1 MKIYKL
7 AFASMVA
14 GFATA
19 AVAAEIAATATV
31 AERKSCDEIAAE
43 IAELSEIME
52 PDADTVELLTKLKQ
66 QQRSLCQK
74 RAGAR
79 GVAAKNAR
87 RTPVTPEETASIT
100 ASEPESESGNKS
112 CETPDENGCCPGE
125 KYTDMGELGFNC
137 CPETGGDCFPPMVVS
152 VDTESE
158 EVSKTEAVPEAAP
171 ELTDQERIE
180 NIESGLCADGSQPN
194 KFGCCGDEVFK
205 DMGNTV
211 FACCPKS
218 GGDCFPPIK

>member
-7 AFASMVA
+7 AIFSMVA

-19 AVAAEIAATATV
+19 AVAAEIAATSSIS
-31 AERKSCDEIAAE
+31 ERKSCDEIATEISELSA
-43 IAELSEIME
+43 IAE
-52 PDADTVELLTKLKQ
+52 PDEETTAQLNKLKQ
-66 QQRSLCQK
+66 QQRSFCQK

-87 RTPVTPEETASIT
+87 RTPVVKTTDDPDTATPPPADNT
-100 ASEPESESGNKS
+100 
-112 CETPDENGCCPGE
+112 CDTPDENGCCPGE
-125 KYTDMGELGFNC
+125 KYTDMGDLGFNC
-137 CPETGGDCFPPMVVS
+137 CPETGGDCFPPLKVS
-152 VDTESE
+152 VTEE
-158 EVSKTEAVPEAAP
+158 TETPAP
-171 ELTDQERIE
+171 ELTDEE
-180 NIESGLCADGSQPN
+180 KNANLESGLCADGTKPN

>member
-7 AFASMVA
+7 AIFSMVA

-19 AVAAEIAATATV
+19 AVAAEIAATSSIS
-31 AERKSCDEIAAE
+31 ERKSCDEIATE
-43 IAELSEIME
+43 ISELSAIVE
-52 PDADTVELLTKLKQ
+52 PDEETTAQLNKLKQ
-66 QQRSLCQK
+66 QQRSFCQK

-87 RTPVTPEETASIT
+87 RTPVVKTTDAPDTATPPPADNT
-100 ASEPESESGNKS
+100 
-112 CETPDENGCCPGE
+112 CDTPDENGCCPGE
-125 KYTDMGELGFNC
+125 KYTDMGDLGFNC
-137 CPETGGDCFPPMVVS
+137 CPETGGDCFPPLKVS
-152 VDTESE
+152 VTEE
-158 EVSKTEAVPEAAP
+158 TETPAP
-171 ELTDQERIE
+171 ELTDEE
-180 NIESGLCADGSQPN
+180 KNANLESGLCADGTKPN

>member
-19 AVAAEIAATATV
+19 AVAAELAATSNI
-31 AERKSCDEIAAE
+31 AERKSCDQIATE
-43 IAELSEIME
+43 IAELSAITE
-52 PDADTVELLTKLKQ
+52 PDTDTIDALTKLKQ

-87 RTPVTPEETASIT
+87 RLPLS
-100 ASEPESESGNKS
+100 SDESESKS
-112 CETPDENGCCPGE
+112 DKDTDTDKTCETPDKNGCCPGE

-137 CPETGGDCFPPMVVS
+137 CPETGGDCFPPMAVTVEDAAPAS
-152 VDTESE
+152 ESE
-158 EVSKTEAVPEAAP
+158 PAP
-171 ELTDQERIE
+171 ELTDEQRIE
-180 NIESGLCADGSQPN
+180 NIESGLCADGTKPN
-194 KFGCCGDEVFK
+194 KYGCCGDEIFK
-205 DMGNTV
+205 DMGNTI

>member
-1 MKIYKL
+1 MKFYKL

-19 AVAAEIAATATV
+19 AVAAEIATSSTV
-31 AERKSCDEIAAE
+31 AERKSCDQIATE
-43 IAELSEIME
+43 IAELSAIVE
-52 PDADTVELLTKLKQ
+52 PDSDTIDALTKLKQ
-66 QQRSLCQK
+66 QQRSFCQK

-87 RTPVTPEETASIT
+87 RIPVATTNTADT
-100 ASEPESESGNKS
+100 EPTDKT
-112 CETPDENGCCPGE
+112 CDTPDKNGCCPGE
-125 KYTDMGELGFNC
+125 KYTDMGDLGFNC
-137 CPETGGDCFPPMVVS
+137 CPESGGDCFPPIIVS
-152 VDTESE
+152 VEEAAPEKSTTE
-158 EVSKTEAVPEAAP
+158 PEPAP
-171 ELTDQERIE
+171 ELTDEERIA
-180 NIESGLCADGSQPN
+180 NIESGQCADGTKPN
-194 KFGCCGDEVFK
+194 KFGCCGDEIFK

>member
-7 AFASMVA
+7 AITSMVA

-19 AVAAEIAATATV
+19 AFAAEIATTSNV
-31 AERKSCDEIAAE
+31 AERKSCDQIASE
-43 IAELSEIME
+43 IAELSAIIE
-52 PDADTVELLTKLKQ
+52 PDTDTIDALTKLKQ

-74 RAGAR
+74 RAGLRSTATTTR
-79 GVAAKNAR
+79 Q
-87 RTPVTPEETASIT
+87 RTNITPDIISQ
-100 ASEPESESGNKS
+100 SEDIVPEPTDTI
-112 CETPDENGCCPGE
+112 CDTPDENGCCPDE
-125 KYTDMGELGFNC
+125 IYTDMGDLGFNC
-137 CPETGGDCFPPMVVS
+137 CPKSGGDCFPPIVVS
-152 VDTESE
+152 VSDETITE
-158 EVSKTEAVPEAAP
+158 TEPTPEP
-171 ELTDQERIE
+171 ELSDEQIKE
-180 NIESGLCADGSQPN
+180 NIEAGLCADGTTPN

>member
-1 MKIYKL
+1 MKLYKL

-19 AVAAEIAATATV
+19 AVAAELAATSNI
-31 AERKSCDEIAAE
+31 AERKSCDQIATE
-43 IAELSEIME
+43 IAELSAITE
-52 PDADTVELLTKLKQ
+52 PDADTIDALTKLKQ

-87 RTPVTPEETASIT
+87 RLPLS
-100 ASEPESESGNKS
+100 SDESESKS
-112 CETPDENGCCPGE
+112 DKDTDTDKTCETPDKNGCCPGE

-137 CPETGGDCFPPMVVS
+137 CPETGGDCFPPMAVTVE
-152 VDTESE
+152 DAAPESE
-158 EVSKTEAVPEAAP
+158 SEPAP
-171 ELTDQERIE
+171 ELTDEQRIE
-180 NIESGLCADGSQPN
+180 NIESGLCADGTKPN
-194 KFGCCGDEVFK
+194 KYGCCGDEIFK
-205 DMGNTV
+205 DMGNTI

>member
-1 MKIYKL
+1 MKLYKL

-19 AVAAEIAATATV
+19 AVAAEPSATSNIT
-31 AERKSCDEIAAE
+31 ERKSCDQIATE
-43 IAELSEIME
+43 IAELSAITE
-52 PDADTVELLTKLKQ
+52 PDADTIDALTKLKQ

-79 GVAAKNAR
+79 GVAAKKAR
-87 RTPVTPEETASIT
+87 SLPLS
-100 ASEPESESGNKS
+100 SDESESKS
-112 CETPDENGCCPGE
+112 DKDTDTDKTCETPDKNGCCPGE

-137 CPETGGDCFPPMVVS
+137 CPETGGDCFPPMAVS
-152 VDTESE
+152 VSDAAPASETE
-158 EVSKTEAVPEAAP
+158 PAP
-171 ELTDQERIE
+171 ELTDEQRIE
-180 NIESGLCADGSQPN
+180 NIESGLCADGTKPN
-194 KFGCCGDEVFK
+194 KYGCCGDEIFK
-205 DMGNTV
+205 DMGNTI

>member
-19 AVAAEIAATATV
+19 AFATEVATTTNV
-31 AERKSCDEIAAE
+31 TERKSCDEIAAE
-43 IAELSEIME
+43 ITELSAIVE
-52 PDADTVELLTKLKQ
+52 PDSETIDALTKLKQ
-66 QQRSLCQK
+66 QQRSFCQK

-87 RTPVTPEETASIT
+87 RAPVASTTETQKNT
-100 ASEPESESGNKS
+100 DSEPTDKT
-112 CETPDENGCCPGE
+112 CDTPDENGCCPGE

-137 CPETGGDCFPPMVVS
+137 CPESGGDCFPPITVS
-152 VDTESE
+152 VDEPESVTE
-158 EVSKTEAVPEAAP
+158 PEPTPEP
-171 ELTDQERIE
+171 ELTDEQRIE
-180 NIESGLCADGSQPN
+180 NIESGLCADGTKPN
-194 KFGCCGDEVFK
+194 KFGCCGDEIFK